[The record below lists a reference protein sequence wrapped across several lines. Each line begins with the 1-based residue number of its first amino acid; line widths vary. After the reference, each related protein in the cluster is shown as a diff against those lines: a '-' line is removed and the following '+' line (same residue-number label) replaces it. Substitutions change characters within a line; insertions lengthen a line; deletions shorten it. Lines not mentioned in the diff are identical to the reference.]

1 MTKQNQPQEITFKE
15 VVERG
20 CGLDV
25 HKKEIVAT
33 VSGTGIESETRTF
46 QSTTRSLTELKEWLL
61 ALGVTHVAMESTG
74 VYWKPV
80 MNVLEPGGFTIMVV
94 NARHI
99 KYVPGHKTDKKD
111 SVWICKLL
119 RAGLLKGS
127 FVPGR
132 NQRDLRDLTRYRRKL
147 VQQQAAEHNRMI
159 RIFEDANLKLS
170 SVFSNI
176 RGKTCTRVID
186 AVIAGETN
194 PQTLAAL
201 CTNKHLKATKE
212 EIELAV
218 EGCFT
223 EHHRFMIR
231 AIRTSIS
238 NIETEIDHLDKEIE
252 KRMKPF
258 EAQVRQLCE
267 IPGMNVT
274 SINELLAEIG
284 VDMEVFPTAEHL
296 TSWAGLAPG
305 NNESAGK
312 KKSSHT
318 NHGNKATKAIMT
330 ECAWCATRTKGT
342 FFSARYQ
349 RLAAR
354 RGKKRALVA
363 IAAVMLKVVYHI
375 LKDGTAYRELGED
388 YMVSRRKD
396 AQIKYHRE
404 QLNKLLGGD
413 SPETTSA

>member
-1 MTKQNQPQEITFKE
+1 MAKQKQSQEITFEE

-80 MNVLEPGGFTIMVV
+80 LNILEPGGFTIMVV

-111 SVWICKLL
+111 SAWICKLL

-132 NQRDLRDLTRYRRKL
+132 DQRDLRDLTRYRRKL
-147 VQQQAAEHNRMI
+147 VQQQSSEHNRMI

-176 RGKTCTRVID
+176 RGKMCTRVID
-186 AVIAGETN
+186 AVIAGETD
-194 PQTLAAL
+194 PQKLAAL
-201 CTNKHLKATKE
+201 CTHRRLKASKE
-212 EIELAV
+212 EIALAV

-223 EHHRFMIR
+223 EHHKFMIR

-238 NIETEIDHLDKEIE
+238 NIEAEIDHLDREIE
-252 KRMKPF
+252 QRMQPF
-258 EAQVRQLCE
+258 EVQIQQLCE
-267 IPGMNVT
+267 IPGMDVT
-274 SINELLAEIG
+274 SVNELLAEIG

-296 TSWAGLAPG
+296 TSL
-305 NNESAGK
+305 SL
-312 KKSSHT
+312 
-318 NHGNKATKAIMT
+318 I
-330 ECAWCATRTKGT
+330 
-342 FFSARYQ
+342 
-349 RLAAR
+349 
-354 RGKKRALVA
+354 
-363 IAAVMLKVVYHI
+363 HI
-375 LKDGTAYRELGED
+375 
-388 YMVSRRKD
+388 
-396 AQIKYHRE
+396 
-404 QLNKLLGGD
+404 
-413 SPETTSA
+413 

>member
-1 MTKQNQPQEITFKE
+1 MAKQNQPQEIAFEE

-33 VSGTGIESETRTF
+33 VSGTGIESATRTF

-80 MNVLEPGGFTIMVV
+80 MNILEPGGFSILVV

-111 SVWICKLL
+111 SAWICKLL

-127 FVPGR
+127 FVPNR

-147 VQQQAAEHNRMI
+147 VQQQSAEHNRMI

-186 AVIAGETN
+186 AVISGETD
-194 PQTLAAL
+194 PQNLASL
-201 CTNKHLKATKE
+201 CTHKRLKASQE
-212 EIELAV
+212 EIALAV

-223 EHHRFMIR
+223 EHHKFMIR

-238 NIETEIDHLDKEIE
+238 NIESEIDHLDMEIE
-252 KRMKPF
+252 RRMKPF
-258 EAQVRQLCE
+258 ETQVQ
-267 IPGMNVT
+267 
-274 SINELLAEIG
+274 
-284 VDMEVFPTAEHL
+284 
-296 TSWAGLAPG
+296 
-305 NNESAGK
+305 
-312 KKSSHT
+312 
-318 NHGNKATKAIMT
+318 
-330 ECAWCATRTKGT
+330 
-342 FFSARYQ
+342 
-349 RLAAR
+349 
-354 RGKKRALVA
+354 
-363 IAAVMLKVVYHI
+363 
-375 LKDGTAYRELGED
+375 
-388 YMVSRRKD
+388 
-396 AQIKYHRE
+396 
-404 QLNKLLGGD
+404 
-413 SPETTSA
+413 

>member
-1 MTKQNQPQEITFKE
+1 MTKHKQPQEIAFKE
-15 VVERG
+15 VVDRG

-33 VSGTGIESETRTF
+33 VSGTGIESEKRTF

-61 ALGVTHVAMESTG
+61 ALGVTHVAMESAG

-80 MNVLEPGGFTIMVV
+80 MNILEPGGGSIMVV
-94 NARHI
+94 NVRHI

-111 SVWICKLL
+111 SAWICKLL
-119 RAGLLKGS
+119 RAGPLKGS

-176 RGKTCTRVID
+176 RDKTCTQVID
-186 AVIAGETN
+186 AAIAGETD
-194 PQTLAAL
+194 PHKLAAL
-201 CTNKHLKATKE
+201 CTHRRLKSSQE
-212 EIELAV
+212 EIALAV

-223 EHHRFMIR
+223 EHHKFMIR
-231 AIRTSIS
+231 AIRTSIA
-238 NIETEIDHLDKEIE
+238 NIEAEIDHLDQEIE
-252 KRMKPF
+252 RRMKPF
-258 EAQVRQLCE
+258 EDQVKQLCD
-267 IPGMNVT
+267 IPGMDVT
-274 SINELLAEIG
+274 SANELLAEIG
-284 VDMEVFPTAEHL
+284 VDMEIFPTTERL

-305 NNESAGK
+305 NNESAG

-342 FFSARYQ
+342 YFSARHK

-363 IAAVMLKVVYHI
+363 IAAKTLKVVCHM
-375 LKDGTAYRELGED
+375 LKDGTAYKEWVRITW
-388 YMVSRRKD
+388 YCTART
-396 AQIKYHRE
+396 HR
-404 QLNKLLGGD
+404 
-413 SPETTSA
+413 

>member
-1 MTKQNQPQEITFKE
+1 MARHKQTQEIAFEE

-80 MNVLEPGGFTIMVV
+80 MNILEPGGFSIMVV
-94 NARHI
+94 NARHL
-99 KYVPGHKTDKKD
+99 KYVPGHKTDRKD
-111 SVWICKLL
+111 SAWICKLL

-132 NQRDLRDLTRYRRKL
+132 DQRDLRDLTRYRRKL

-186 AVIAGETN
+186 AVIAGETD
-194 PQTLAAL
+194 PQKLAAL
-201 CTNKHLKATKE
+201 CTHHRRLKASKE
-212 EIELAV
+212 EIALAV

-223 EHHRFMIR
+223 EHHKFMIR

-238 NIETEIDHLDKEIE
+238 NIEAEIDHLDREIE
-252 KRMKPF
+252 RRMQPF
-258 EAQVRQLCE
+258 EAQIQQLCE
-267 IPGMNVT
+267 IPGMDVT
-274 SINELLAEIG
+274 SVNELLAEIG

-312 KKSSHT
+312 KKAHT
-318 NHGNKATKAIMT
+318 PTTATKP
-330 ECAWCATRTKGT
+330 
-342 FFSARYQ
+342 Q
-349 RLAAR
+349 
-354 RGKKRALVA
+354 KR
-363 IAAVMLKVVYHI
+363 
-375 LKDGTAYRELGED
+375 
-388 YMVSRRKD
+388 
-396 AQIKYHRE
+396 
-404 QLNKLLGGD
+404 
-413 SPETTSA
+413 

>member
-1 MTKQNQPQEITFKE
+1 MSRKKQEVTFEE

-33 VSGTGIESETRTF
+33 VSGTGIQGETRVF

-61 ALGVTHVAMESTG
+61 SLGVTHVAMESTG

-80 MNVLEPGGFTIMVV
+80 MNILEPGGFTILVV

-111 SVWICKLL
+111 SAWICKLL

-132 NQRDLRDLTRYRRKL
+132 EQRDLRDLTRYRRKL
-147 VQQQAAEHNRMI
+147 VQQQSAEHNRMI

-176 RGKTCTRVID
+176 RGKTCTAVID
-186 AVIAGETN
+186 AVISGETD
-194 PQTLAAL
+194 PRKLAEL
-201 CTNKHLKATKE
+201 CTHWRLKSTKE
-212 EIELAV
+212 EIALAV
-218 EGCFT
+218 EGCFS
-223 EHHRFMIR
+223 EHHKFMIR
-231 AIRTSIS
+231 AIRNSIR
-238 NIETEIDHLDKEIE
+238 NIEAEIEHLDREIE
-252 KRMKPF
+252 RRMLPI
-258 EAQVRQLCE
+258 EGRLEQLCG
-267 IPGMNVT
+267 IPGIDT
-274 SINELLAEIG
+274 KAARELLAEIG
-284 VDMEVFPTAEHL
+284 VNMEVFPSAEHL

-342 FFSARYQ
+342 YFSARYR

-363 IAAVMLKVVYHI
+363 IAAEMLKVVYHM
-375 LKDGTAYRELGED
+375 LKDGTAYHEPGEE
-388 YMVSRRKD
+388 YLNSRRKD

-404 QLNKLLGGD
+404 QLDKLLGENP
-413 SPETTSA
+413 PESQSA

>member
-1 MTKQNQPQEITFKE
+1 MAKTRQPQEVTFEE
-15 VVERG
+15 VVARG

-33 VSGTGIESETRTF
+33 VSGTSIESATRTF

-80 MNVLEPGGFTIMVV
+80 MNILEPGGFSIMVV

-111 SVWICKLL
+111 SAWICKLL

-127 FVPGR
+127 YVPSR
-132 NQRDLRDLTRYRRKL
+132 EQRDLRDLTRYRRKL
-147 VQQQAAEHNRMI
+147 VQQQSAEHNRMI

-194 PQTLAAL
+194 PQKLAEM
-201 CTNKHLKATKE
+201 CTHWRLKSTQE
-212 EIELAV
+212 EIALAV

-223 EHHRFMIR
+223 EHHKFMIR

-238 NIETEIDHLDKEIE
+238 NIEAEIEHLDREIDR
-252 KRMKPF
+252 RMMPL
-258 EAQVRQLCE
+258 EDRIAQLCD
-267 IPGMNVT
+267 IPGMDIT
-274 SINELLAEIG
+274 AIRELLAEIG

-312 KKSSHT
+312 KKVHT
-318 NHGNKATKAIMT
+318 PTTATKP
-330 ECAWCATRTKGT
+330 R
-342 FFSARYQ
+342 
-349 RLAAR
+349 
-354 RGKKRALVA
+354 KR
-363 IAAVMLKVVYHI
+363 
-375 LKDGTAYRELGED
+375 
-388 YMVSRRKD
+388 
-396 AQIKYHRE
+396 
-404 QLNKLLGGD
+404 
-413 SPETTSA
+413 

>member
-1 MTKQNQPQEITFKE
+1 MTRQKQTQEIPFEE

-74 VYWKPV
+74 IYWKPV
-80 MNVLEPGGFTIMVV
+80 MNILEPGGFSIMVV

-111 SVWICKLL
+111 SAWICKLL

-159 RIFEDANLKLS
+159 RIFEDANPKLS

-176 RGKTCTRVID
+176 RGKMCTRVID
-186 AVIAGETN
+186 AVIAGETD
-194 PQTLAAL
+194 PQKLAAL
-201 CTNKHLKATKE
+201 CTHRRLKATRE
-212 EIELAV
+212 EIALAV

-223 EHHRFMIR
+223 EHHKFMIR
-231 AIRTSIS
+231 AIRTSIA
-238 NIETEIDHLDKEIE
+238 NIEAEIDHLDKEIE
-252 KRMKPF
+252 RRMKPF
-258 EAQVRQLCE
+258 EAQITQLCE
-267 IPGMNVT
+267 IPGMDVT
-274 SINELLAEIG
+274 SANELLAEIG

-312 KKSSHT
+312 KKAHT
-318 NHGNKATKAIMT
+318 PTTATKP
-330 ECAWCATRTKGT
+330 
-342 FFSARYQ
+342 Q
-349 RLAAR
+349 
-354 RGKKRALVA
+354 KR
-363 IAAVMLKVVYHI
+363 
-375 LKDGTAYRELGED
+375 
-388 YMVSRRKD
+388 
-396 AQIKYHRE
+396 
-404 QLNKLLGGD
+404 
-413 SPETTSA
+413 

>member
-1 MTKQNQPQEITFKE
+1 MAKQKQSQEITFEE

-80 MNVLEPGGFTIMVV
+80 LNILEPGGFTIMVV

-111 SVWICKLL
+111 SAWICKLL

-132 NQRDLRDLTRYRRKL
+132 DQRDLRDLTRYRRKL
-147 VQQQAAEHNRMI
+147 VQQQSSEHNRMI

-176 RGKTCTRVID
+176 RGKMCTRVID
-186 AVIAGETN
+186 AVIAGETD
-194 PQTLAAL
+194 PQKLAAL
-201 CTNKHLKATKE
+201 CTHRRLKASKE
-212 EIELAV
+212 EIALAV

-223 EHHRFMIR
+223 EHHKFMIR

-238 NIETEIDHLDKEIE
+238 NIEAEIDHLDREIE
-252 KRMKPF
+252 QRMHPF
-258 EAQVRQLCE
+258 EVQIQQLCE
-267 IPGMNVT
+267 IPGMDVT
-274 SINELLAEIG
+274 SVNELLAEIG

-312 KKSSHT
+312 KKAHT
-318 NHGNKATKAIMT
+318 PTTATKP
-330 ECAWCATRTKGT
+330 
-342 FFSARYQ
+342 Q
-349 RLAAR
+349 
-354 RGKKRALVA
+354 KR
-363 IAAVMLKVVYHI
+363 
-375 LKDGTAYRELGED
+375 
-388 YMVSRRKD
+388 
-396 AQIKYHRE
+396 
-404 QLNKLLGGD
+404 
-413 SPETTSA
+413 

>member
-1 MTKQNQPQEITFKE
+1 MAKQKQTQEIAFEE

-80 MNVLEPGGFTIMVV
+80 MNILEPGGFSIMVV

-111 SVWICKLL
+111 SAWICKLL

-176 RGKTCTRVID
+176 RGKMCTRVID
-186 AVIAGETN
+186 AVIAGETD
-194 PQTLAAL
+194 PQKLADL
-201 CTNKHLKATKE
+201 CTHRRLKATRE
-212 EIELAV
+212 EIALAV

-223 EHHRFMIR
+223 EHHKFMIR
-231 AIRTSIS
+231 AIRTSIA
-238 NIETEIDHLDKEIE
+238 NIEAEIDHLDKEIE
-252 KRMKPF
+252 RRMKPF
-258 EAQVRQLCE
+258 EAQITQLCE
-267 IPGMNVT
+267 IPGMDVT
-274 SINELLAEIG
+274 SANELLAEIG

-312 KKSSHT
+312 KKAHT
-318 NHGNKATKAIMT
+318 PTTATKP
-330 ECAWCATRTKGT
+330 
-342 FFSARYQ
+342 Q
-349 RLAAR
+349 
-354 RGKKRALVA
+354 KR
-363 IAAVMLKVVYHI
+363 
-375 LKDGTAYRELGED
+375 
-388 YMVSRRKD
+388 
-396 AQIKYHRE
+396 
-404 QLNKLLGGD
+404 
-413 SPETTSA
+413 

>member
-1 MTKQNQPQEITFKE
+1 MTRQKQTQEIAFEE

-80 MNVLEPGGFTIMVV
+80 MNILEPGGFSIMVV

-111 SVWICKLL
+111 SAWICKLL

-176 RGKTCTRVID
+176 RGKMCTRVID
-186 AVIAGETN
+186 AVIAGETD
-194 PQTLAAL
+194 PQKLAAL
-201 CTNKHLKATKE
+201 CTHRRLKATRE
-212 EIELAV
+212 EIALAV

-223 EHHRFMIR
+223 EHHKFMIR
-231 AIRTSIS
+231 AIRTSIA
-238 NIETEIDHLDKEIE
+238 NIEAEIDNLDKEIE
-252 KRMKPF
+252 RRMKPF
-258 EAQVRQLCE
+258 EAQITQLCE
-267 IPGMNVT
+267 IPGMDVT
-274 SINELLAEIG
+274 SVNELLAEIG

-312 KKSSHT
+312 KKAHT
-318 NHGNKATKAIMT
+318 PTTATKP
-330 ECAWCATRTKGT
+330 
-342 FFSARYQ
+342 Q
-349 RLAAR
+349 
-354 RGKKRALVA
+354 KR
-363 IAAVMLKVVYHI
+363 
-375 LKDGTAYRELGED
+375 
-388 YMVSRRKD
+388 
-396 AQIKYHRE
+396 
-404 QLNKLLGGD
+404 
-413 SPETTSA
+413 

>member
-1 MTKQNQPQEITFKE
+1 MTRQKQTQEIAFEE

-80 MNVLEPGGFTIMVV
+80 MNILEPGGFSIMVV

-111 SVWICKLL
+111 SAWICKLL

-176 RGKTCTRVID
+176 RGKMCTRVID
-186 AVIAGETN
+186 AVIAGETD
-194 PQTLAAL
+194 PQKLAAL
-201 CTNKHLKATKE
+201 CTHRRLKATRE
-212 EIELAV
+212 EIALAV

-223 EHHRFMIR
+223 EHHKFMIR
-231 AIRTSIS
+231 AIRTSIA
-238 NIETEIDHLDKEIE
+238 NIEAEIDHLDKEIE
-252 KRMKPF
+252 RRMKPF
-258 EAQVRQLCE
+258 ETQITQLCE
-267 IPGMNVT
+267 IPGMDVT
-274 SINELLAEIG
+274 SANELLAEIG

-312 KKSSHT
+312 KKAHT
-318 NHGNKATKAIMT
+318 PTTATKP
-330 ECAWCATRTKGT
+330 
-342 FFSARYQ
+342 Q
-349 RLAAR
+349 
-354 RGKKRALVA
+354 KR
-363 IAAVMLKVVYHI
+363 
-375 LKDGTAYRELGED
+375 
-388 YMVSRRKD
+388 
-396 AQIKYHRE
+396 
-404 QLNKLLGGD
+404 
-413 SPETTSA
+413 

>member
-1 MTKQNQPQEITFKE
+1 MARENKEITFEE

-25 HKKEIVAT
+25 HKNEIVAT
-33 VSGTGIESETRTF
+33 VSGTGISQETRSF

-61 ALGVTHVAMESTG
+61 SLGVTHVAMESTG

-80 MNVLEPGGFTIMVV
+80 MNVLEPGGFTILVV

-111 SVWICKLL
+111 SAWICKLL

-127 FVPGR
+127 FIPCR
-132 NQRDLRDLTRYRRKL
+132 EQRDMRDLTRYRRKL
-147 VQQQAAEHNRMI
+147 VQQQVSEHNRMI

-170 SVFSNI
+170 SVFTDI
-176 RGKTCTRVID
+176 RGKTCTAVID
-186 AVIAGETN
+186 AVLAGETD
-194 PQTLAAL
+194 PHKLADL
-201 CTNKHLKATKE
+201 CTHKRLKSTKE
-212 EIELAV
+212 EITLAV

-223 EHHRFMIR
+223 YHHKFMIES
-231 AIRTSIS
+231 IRRSIRY
-238 NIETEIDHLDKEIE
+238 IEEEIDILDEEIE
-252 KRMKPF
+252 RRMQPI
-258 EAQVRQLCE
+258 EDVVRQVCE
-267 IPGMNVT
+267 VPGMDTKSVC
-274 SINELLAEIG
+274 ELLAEIG
-284 VDMEVFPTAEHL
+284 VDMEVFPKAEHI

-312 KKSSHT
+312 SKSSHT

-342 FFSARYQ
+342 YFSARYKK
-349 RLAAR
+349 LAAR

-363 IAAVMLKVVYHI
+363 IAAEMLQVIYYMLKN
-375 LKDGTAYRELGED
+375 GTAYYELGD
-388 YMVSRRKD
+388 TYLDDKRKK
-396 AQIKYHRE
+396 AQIKYYRE
-404 QLNKLLGGD
+404 NLKRLLGED
-413 SPETTSA
+413 LPEVQSV

>member
-1 MTKQNQPQEITFKE
+1 MAKTRQPQEVTFEE
-15 VVERG
+15 VVARG

-33 VSGTGIESETRTF
+33 VSGTSIESETRTF

-80 MNVLEPGGFTIMVV
+80 MNILEPGGFSIMVV

-111 SVWICKLL
+111 SAWICKLL

-127 FVPGR
+127 YVPSR
-132 NQRDLRDLTRYRRKL
+132 EQRDLRDLTRYRRKL
-147 VQQQAAEHNRMI
+147 VQQQSAEHNRMI

-194 PQTLAAL
+194 PQKLAEM
-201 CTNKHLKATKE
+201 CTHWRLKSTQE
-212 EIELAV
+212 EIALAV

-223 EHHRFMIR
+223 EHHKFMIC

-238 NIETEIDHLDKEIE
+238 NIEAEIEHLDREIDR
-252 KRMKPF
+252 RMMPL
-258 EAQVRQLCE
+258 EDRIAQLCD
-267 IPGMNVT
+267 IPGMDIT
-274 SINELLAEIG
+274 AIRELLAEIG
-284 VDMEVFPTAEHL
+284 VDMEVFPTVEHL

-312 KKSSHT
+312 KKVHT
-318 NHGNKATKAIMT
+318 PTTATKP
-330 ECAWCATRTKGT
+330 R
-342 FFSARYQ
+342 
-349 RLAAR
+349 
-354 RGKKRALVA
+354 KR
-363 IAAVMLKVVYHI
+363 
-375 LKDGTAYRELGED
+375 
-388 YMVSRRKD
+388 
-396 AQIKYHRE
+396 
-404 QLNKLLGGD
+404 
-413 SPETTSA
+413 

>member
-1 MTKQNQPQEITFKE
+1 MTRQKQTQEIAFEE

-80 MNVLEPGGFTIMVV
+80 MNILEPGGFSIMVV

-111 SVWICKLL
+111 SAWICKLL

-176 RGKTCTRVID
+176 RGKMCTRVID
-186 AVIAGETN
+186 AVIAGETD
-194 PQTLAAL
+194 PQKLADL
-201 CTNKHLKATKE
+201 CTHRRLKATRE
-212 EIELAV
+212 EIALAV

-223 EHHRFMIR
+223 EHHKFMIR
-231 AIRTSIS
+231 AIRTSIA
-238 NIETEIDHLDKEIE
+238 NIEAEIDHLDKEIE
-252 KRMKPF
+252 RRMKPF
-258 EAQVRQLCE
+258 EAQITQLCE
-267 IPGMNVT
+267 IPGMDVT
-274 SINELLAEIG
+274 SANELLAEIG

-312 KKSSHT
+312 KKAHT
-318 NHGNKATKAIMT
+318 PTTATKP
-330 ECAWCATRTKGT
+330 
-342 FFSARYQ
+342 Q
-349 RLAAR
+349 
-354 RGKKRALVA
+354 KR
-363 IAAVMLKVVYHI
+363 
-375 LKDGTAYRELGED
+375 
-388 YMVSRRKD
+388 
-396 AQIKYHRE
+396 
-404 QLNKLLGGD
+404 
-413 SPETTSA
+413 

>member
-1 MTKQNQPQEITFKE
+1 MTRQKQTQEITFEE

-80 MNVLEPGGFTIMVV
+80 MNILEPGGFSIMVV

-111 SVWICKLL
+111 SAWICKLL

-176 RGKTCTRVID
+176 RGKMCTRVID
-186 AVIAGETN
+186 AVIAGETD
-194 PQTLAAL
+194 PQKLADL
-201 CTNKHLKATKE
+201 CTHRRLKATRE
-212 EIELAV
+212 EIALAV

-223 EHHRFMIR
+223 EHHKFMIR
-231 AIRTSIS
+231 AIRTSIA
-238 NIETEIDHLDKEIE
+238 NIEAEIDHLDKEIE
-252 KRMKPF
+252 RRMKPF
-258 EAQVRQLCE
+258 EAQITQLCE
-267 IPGMNVT
+267 IPGMDVT
-274 SINELLAEIG
+274 SANELLAEIG

-312 KKSSHT
+312 KKAHT
-318 NHGNKATKAIMT
+318 PTTATKP
-330 ECAWCATRTKGT
+330 
-342 FFSARYQ
+342 Q
-349 RLAAR
+349 
-354 RGKKRALVA
+354 KR
-363 IAAVMLKVVYHI
+363 
-375 LKDGTAYRELGED
+375 
-388 YMVSRRKD
+388 
-396 AQIKYHRE
+396 
-404 QLNKLLGGD
+404 
-413 SPETTSA
+413 

>member
-1 MTKQNQPQEITFKE
+1 MAKQKQSQEITFEE

-80 MNVLEPGGFTIMVV
+80 MNILESGGFTIMVV

-111 SVWICKLL
+111 SAWICKLL

-132 NQRDLRDLTRYRRKL
+132 DQRDLRDLTRYRRKL
-147 VQQQAAEHNRMI
+147 VQQQSSEHNRMI

-176 RGKTCTRVID
+176 RGKMCTRVID
-186 AVIAGETN
+186 AVIAGETD
-194 PQTLAAL
+194 PQKLAAL
-201 CTNKHLKATKE
+201 CTHRRLKASKE
-212 EIELAV
+212 EIALAV

-223 EHHRFMIR
+223 EHHKFMIR

-238 NIETEIDHLDKEIE
+238 NIEAEIDHLDREIE
-252 KRMKPF
+252 QRMQPF
-258 EAQVRQLCE
+258 EVQIQQLCE
-267 IPGMNVT
+267 IPGMDVT
-274 SINELLAEIG
+274 SVNELLAEIG

-312 KKSSHT
+312 KKAHT
-318 NHGNKATKAIMT
+318 PTTATKP
-330 ECAWCATRTKGT
+330 
-342 FFSARYQ
+342 Q
-349 RLAAR
+349 
-354 RGKKRALVA
+354 KR
-363 IAAVMLKVVYHI
+363 
-375 LKDGTAYRELGED
+375 
-388 YMVSRRKD
+388 
-396 AQIKYHRE
+396 
-404 QLNKLLGGD
+404 
-413 SPETTSA
+413 

>member
-1 MTKQNQPQEITFKE
+1 MTRQKQTQEIAFEE

-33 VSGTGIESETRTF
+33 VSGTCIESETRTF

-80 MNVLEPGGFTIMVV
+80 MNILEPGGFSIMVV

-111 SVWICKLL
+111 SAWICKLL

-176 RGKTCTRVID
+176 RGKMCTRVID
-186 AVIAGETN
+186 AVIAGETD
-194 PQTLAAL
+194 PQKLAAL
-201 CTNKHLKATKE
+201 CTHRRLKATRE
-212 EIELAV
+212 EIALAV

-223 EHHRFMIR
+223 EHHKFMIR
-231 AIRTSIS
+231 AIRTSIA
-238 NIETEIDHLDKEIE
+238 NIEAEIDHLDKEIE
-252 KRMKPF
+252 RRMKPF
-258 EAQVRQLCE
+258 EAQITQLCE
-267 IPGMNVT
+267 IPGMDVT
-274 SINELLAEIG
+274 SANELLAEIG

-312 KKSSHT
+312 KKAHT
-318 NHGNKATKAIMT
+318 PTTATKP
-330 ECAWCATRTKGT
+330 
-342 FFSARYQ
+342 Q
-349 RLAAR
+349 
-354 RGKKRALVA
+354 KR
-363 IAAVMLKVVYHI
+363 
-375 LKDGTAYRELGED
+375 
-388 YMVSRRKD
+388 
-396 AQIKYHRE
+396 
-404 QLNKLLGGD
+404 
-413 SPETTSA
+413 